1 MSVQY
6 AQVHI
11 LDLPYGVDRPFDYFV
26 PAQLQ
31 GRVSRGSY
39 VTVPFG
45 SKNRY
50 RMAVVFGLSDKKTDS
65 KFDTKPIESLC
76 SDEIRV
82 TDEMFAL
89 CEFMQKQ
96 TLCTFGDA
104 IKAMIPTSAVGK
116 LSVFFSLPQKNGD
129 ETQTAPTATAEN
141 CSMAALAVYEFISS
155 KGRVSK
161 TALNNKFGAAKVAE
175 ALTEL
180 TEKSFVEKT
189 VESEGGMPN
198 RTVSYIRLVC
208 SEDEARTLIDGGTVG
223 KNKLPSQ
230 KQRELLDSFLRIAAI
245 QRKEDRDGGEE
256 TGFYAKVREADLIED
271 SGATHA
277 QVQSLIKR
285 GIFESERKIE
295 WRNSYAHVKE
305 GKNTDYLLNDEQ
317 ATALGKL
324 CEMSRSGKAGA
335 ALLHGIT
342 GSGKTCVMVKLIDDV
357 LAQGKGVIVLLP
369 EIALTPQSVEIF
381 CSRYGKRVALIH
393 SGLSAGERVDSFSR
407 IRSGEADVVIGTR
420 SAVFAS
426 VKNLGLIIIDEEHE
440 HTYKSDS
447 NPKYHARDIARF
459 RCANGNALLL
469 LSSATPSIESYRKAR
484 EGKYTLLKLTKRY
497 GNACLPTVT
506 VSDMRDEPKTGNATP
521 LGNLLVSEMIKT
533 YKNGEQSI
541 LFINRRG
548 YNNFISCPTCGEA
561 IKCPNCSVAMTYHTK
576 RGTYSNGELRCH
588 WCGARTA
595 LPKSCPSCT
604 SSHLA
609 KMGFG
614 TQRIEEE
621 IGKILPDASLLR
633 MDTDSTS
640 TKSAYDE
647 ILGKFR
653 DHEADI
659 LIGTQMVTK
668 GHNFPNVTL
677 VGVLLADMS
686 MYLDDYRAN
695 ERTFSMLTQVIG
707 RAGRAEKK
715 GHAVIQTNNP
725 DSDVIRLACNQ
736 DYETFYEQEIELRRA
751 LTFPPFC
758 DIVLLTVTSETEKDV
773 TISSTLLKSILD
785 SLTAEEYC
793 DVPTVMFGPF
803 EAPVFRVDGK
813 YRMRI
818 IVKCVLNRRSRE
830 MFSTVLM
837 DWSKKHK
844 QKPILSIDFNP
855 TSI

>member
-6 AQVHI
+6 AQVYI

-26 PAQLQ
+26 PVQMQ
-31 GRVSRGSY
+31 GRVSKGSY

-45 SKNRY
+45 AKNRY
-50 RMAVVFGLSDKKTDS
+50 RMAVVCGLSGTKPDS
-65 KFDTKPIESLC
+65 KFDIKPIESLC
-76 SDEIRV
+76 SDEIKV

-89 CEFMQKQ
+89 CEFMREQ

-116 LSVFFSLPQKNGD
+116 LSVFFSLTQKDGD
-129 ETQTAPTATAEN
+129 EAQLAPTEEN
-141 CSMAALAVYEFISS
+141 CSQTALAVYDFISS

-161 TALNNKFGAAKVAE
+161 SSLNTKFGAAKVSE
-175 ALTEL
+175 AIAEL
-180 TEKSFVEKT
+180 TEKSLIEKT
-189 VESEGGMPN
+189 LEAESGMSN
-198 RTVSYIRLVC
+198 RTVSYIRLLC
-208 SEDEARTLIDGGTVG
+208 SENEAKALIDGGSVG
-223 KNKLPSQ
+223 SNKLSSQ
-230 KQRELLDSFLRIAAI
+230 KQKDLLDSFLRISAI
-245 QRKEDRDGGEE
+245 RHQSDRDGGRE
-256 TGFYAKVREADLIED
+256 TGFYSRVREAELTED

-277 QVQSLIKR
+277 QVQALIKR
-285 GIFESERKIE
+285 GIFECDKEIE
-295 WRNSYAHVKE
+295 WRNSYTFVKE
-305 GKNTDYLLNDEQ
+305 LKNTDYLLNDEQ
-317 ATALGKL
+317 AAALGKL

-484 EGKYTLLKLTKRY
+484 EGKYTLLRLTKRY

-506 VSDMRDEPKTGNATP
+506 ISDMRDELKTGNATP

-533 YKNGEQSI
+533 YKSGEQSI

-548 YNNFISCPTCGEA
+548 YNNFISCAVCGEA
-561 IKCPNCSVAMTYHTK
+561 VKCPNCSVAMTYHTK
-576 RGTYSNGELRCH
+576 RGTYSSGELRCH
-588 WCGARTA
+588 WCGARA
-595 LPKSCPSCT
+595 DMPKVCPSCA
-604 SSHLA
+604 SPHLA
-609 KMGFG
+609 RMGFG

-621 IGKILPDASLLR
+621 IGKILPDASLIR

-640 TKSAYDE
+640 TKSAYDD
-647 ILGKFR
+647 ILGRFR

-668 GHNFPNVTL
+668 GHDFPNVTL

-707 RAGRAEKK
+707 RAGRADKK

-736 DYETFYEQEIELRRA
+736 DYETFYEQEIALRKA

-758 DIVLLTVTSETEKDV
+758 DIALLTVTSEDEKDV
-773 TISSTLLKSILD
+773 MISSTLLKSILD
-785 SLTAEEYC
+785 SMQAEEFC
-793 DVPTVMFGPF
+793 DVPTVVFGPF

-818 IVKCVLNRRSRE
+818 IIKCVLNRRSRE
-830 MFSTVLM
+830 MFSRILNSWT
-837 DWSKKHK
+837 KTHK
-844 QKPILSIDFNP
+844 QKPTLSIDFNP
-855 TSI
+855 TNI